1 MKVDGIIRRIRF
13 DIGYDMFYNIINCMS
28 GSPVYKERMN
38 RVVMDVYRKR
48 YGCRD
53 VVFRDVVD
61 WLYYDNWLV
70 GGEVDFEEVG
80 FFEFVEYIGLANL
93 TLPVNSLIAETNGL
107 ASLFKKTIYFG

>member
-48 YGCRD
+48 YGYRD

-70 GGEVDFEEVG
+70 GGRLILRRLG
-80 FFEFVEYIGLANL
+80 FLNL
-93 TLPVNSLIAETNGL
+93 LSILDWRI
-107 ASLFKKTIYFG
+107 